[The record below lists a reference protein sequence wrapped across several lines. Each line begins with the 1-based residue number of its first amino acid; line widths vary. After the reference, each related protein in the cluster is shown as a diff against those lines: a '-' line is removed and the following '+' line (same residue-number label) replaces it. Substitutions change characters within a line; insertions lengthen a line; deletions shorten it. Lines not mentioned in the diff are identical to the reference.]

1 MIATETEINFP
12 NVVSRTEWLKARLE
26 LLEKEKTL
34 TRSRDQIN
42 TARRELP
49 MVRVDENYVFD
60 STDGP
65 KSLSD
70 LFEGRLQLV
79 VYHFMWHWENGQALD
94 DPCPGCSGWADEIT
108 RGHFN
113 VLHSRNT
120 TLALISR
127 APLATIL
134 AFKKRMGWTIPW
146 YSSFGSSFNY
156 DFHVSLDEAITPM
169 TYNYRTP
176 EEHERV
182 GTSGYLEGQQPFDLP
197 GISCFL
203 RKGNEVFH
211 TYSSYGRGT
220 EAAGGGSYLLDLTA
234 LGRQEDWEEPQGRSV
249 GKSLPPRPD
258 LNPYPD
264 QY

>member
-1 MIATETEINFP
+1 MPPPAAKHKNI
-12 NVVSRTEWLKARLE
+12 S
-26 LLEKEKTL
+26 
-34 TRSRDQIN
+34 
-42 TARRELP
+42 
-49 MVRVDENYVFD
+49 ENYVFE
-60 STDGP
+60 SPDGS
-65 KSLSD
+65 KSLLE

-79 VYHFMWHWENGQALD
+79 VYHFMWHWKNGQALD
-94 DPCPGCSGWADEIT
+94 DPCPGCAGWADEKT
-108 RGHFN
+108 HGHFN

-156 DFHVSLDEAITPM
+156 DFHVTIDSSVAPV

-176 EEHERV
+176 EEHEKA
-182 GTSGYLEGQQPFDLP
+182 GSAYYLEGKQPFDLP

-203 RKGNEVFH
+203 RRGSEVFH

-220 EAAGGGSYLLDLTA
+220 EAAGGPSYLLDLTA
-234 LGRQEDWEEPQGRSV
+234 LGRQEDWEEPQGRAV
-249 GKSLPPRPD
+249 GKALPPRPD

-264 QY
+264 EY